1 MAQRNPWDDD
11 EVVRPGPI
19 YTPIP
24 QTPQQQREGARAD
37 RGEARSDRGEARSD
51 RGDARDAAKFEFD
64 RADKLRADYDSLPEV
79 KSYRNAIT
87 VYSSALKTQP
97 TPQGDLSLIYSFAKL
112 MDPTSVVREREA
124 ASVAGTDTIAGQ
136 IEARLK
142 KELGGGG
149 TFSPEARNGLLREMQ
164 NRVAAYNDQYNLQ
177 RQRYQANAQAFGVD
191 PARVIGPHDGDAFYN
206 DIKGYWEKQ
215 GVPVVPSAQDEQGN
229 PLPSGARVP
238 QKPPQ
243 DYRSSYAGQGMS
255 GINEGIAGTLGLPVD
270 VATAALNLLP
280 RGVNAAANTNL
291 PTIQNPA
298 LGSQWLKDRMGGWG
312 IYDQTN
318 DPNKQFARRTAQSVG
333 AAVPVAGAAGGARQA
348 LGGLLGSL
356 GGGVG
361 GATAQRV
368 APGNIGAEMAGE
380 LLGGGLATGGLLG
393 SSRRSAQRQIES
405 GIPTIDQLKQKA
417 GEQYRSAESR
427 GITAGPD
434 MTKQLSE
441 NLRAVLQKEGRITPD
456 GQITEVYPKVR
467 EAIRLT
473 DGYAGQ
479 TMTPTQMQPVR
490 SVIADG
496 LTSTDATERRLGS
509 LLTDTFDAWANPQA
523 PELAGARNTASRYLN
538 AQKLAQ
544 ARELAHVREAQH
556 TNAGL
561 DNAIRTEYRALD
573 RGAIKGGQRYGQTL
587 GNAIENVS
595 RGTPASNAAKFVG
608 KFAPT
613 SPMSTTLGMGAPAAL
628 GAMAFGP
635 TVGALAGGTAAV
647 LGSAGRMAANR
658 MTLRNAEI
666 AELIAR
672 NGGPIPQAP
681 LMDQA
686 TQEALAYY
694 AAAQAG
700 KYTSPP
706 RKKKPKRY

>member
-112 MDPTSVVREREA
+112 MDPTSVVREGEA

-191 PARVIGPHDGDAFYN
+191 PARVVGPHDGDAFFN

-270 VATAALNLLP
+270 VATAVLNLLP
-280 RGVNAAANTNL
+280 KGINAAANTNL

-441 NLRAVLQKEGRITPD
+441 NLRSVLQKEGRITPD

-681 LMDQA
+681 LIDPA

-694 AAAQAG
+694 TAAQAG
-700 KYTSPP
+700 KYTAPP
-706 RKKKPKRY
+706 RKKKKQRY